1 MKNFQKDQIYADK
14 LKNIDDFVFDDKVA
28 NVFEDM
34 ITRSVPGYD
43 TLNKLIPIIA
53 NKYLKPNTNCYDLGC
68 SLANV
73 SLCIAKNIK
82 HEGVN
87 IYAVDNSPSMIQ
99 EAEKKITSLDCVNTI
114 HAECSDIFEV
124 EIRNASFVI
133 LNYTLQ
139 FIDSGR
145 RKELISNIFS
155 GINTGGALFL
165 SEKIMH
171 QDKEEDNIMRGLHES
186 YKRTNAYSEIEISQK
201 REALENVLIRD
212 THNLHLSRLKNAG
225 FSNIYMLFKYLN
237 FVSYLAVK

>member
-1 MKNFQKDQIYADK
+1 MKNFQKDQIYAYK
-14 LKNIDDFVFDDKVA
+14 LRNIDDFVFDDKVA

-99 EAEKKITSLDCVNTI
+99 KAEKKITSLDCVNTI
-114 HAECSDIFEV
+114 HAECSDIFDV

-155 GINTGGALFL
+155 GVNTGGALFL
-165 SEKIMH
+165 SEKITH
-171 QDKEEDNIMRGLHES
+171 QDKEEDNIMRELHEN